1 VTVEYANHH
10 EVAYRDAAARAP
22 AHIRAKI
29 NRARSLRGLPP
40 LGPAAPPAPPAQARG
55 PVVWIDPASPLAR
68 RLGAGPVKPAASRQ
82 DAGQIV
88 DRVLIVA
95 AYGRAR
101 PDDIGSYLPEQISRD
116 AFGPADQLR
125 MGWLLKDQHPAA
137 PGSILAM
144 GGMGDGLRAHDTE
157 LGLVVE
163 WFPDRSKPHHRD
175 MLRRIQAGHTGAS
188 VGFTYRKADVRT
200 MRLPE
205 PCDVVM
211 KARLEHVAI
220 GLPRDGGAYR
230 GAIAKSFR
238 ARRGH
243 AGDLARDLKEIIAEA
258 RFAET
263 HRK

>member
-1 VTVEYANHH
+1 MTIEYANHA
-10 EVAYRDAAARAP
+10 EAMLRDATARAP

-40 LGPAAPPAPPAQARG
+40 LGPAAAPSPPAQARG

-68 RLGAGPVKPAASRQ
+68 RLGAGPVKPTATRRDS
-82 DAGQIV
+82 GQVI
-88 DRVLIVA
+88 DRVLVVVA
-95 AYGRAR
+95 HGRAR
-101 PDDIGSYLPEQISRD
+101 PDEIGSSLPEQIARD
-116 AFGPADQLR
+116 AFGPADQLTR
-125 MGWLLKDQHPAA
+125 GWLLKAGHAAA

-157 LGLVVE
+157 LGLVLE
-163 WFPDRSKPHHRD
+163 WVPDRNKPHHRD

-188 VGFTYRKADVRT
+188 VGFTFRRADVRT

-220 GLPRDGGAYR
+220 GLPRNGGAYR

-263 HRK
+263 HRT